1 MINNFF
7 QLLNPSFD
15 KNTIQELKCSLLTG
29 VAKIMIIQPF
39 DFLRYR
45 IQSSEYPVSIKK
57 ITMSLI
63 NKEGFSAILMGSPA
77 TSFGVFLSSLIH
89 FTLYQYFQKVF
100 ILKEFD
106 EDISNS
112 LKNLEIFKLMELNHL
127 ACNNESHFDIYNVDF
142 NDKQQ
147 DFIVKTDFINNYK
160 LSGKLEKLKFERN
173 SGGNKSFSN
182 LENIFANG
190 EKNLDKNNDKNNNY
204 INNKNNFNK
213 NGNKSDIQNSF
224 SSLIETN
231 ENKYLNENTHNNKNT
246 NKHSHNNPNNTN
258 NTNNKIEKSIIR
270 DFDYSAKCYE
280 EHLSKILKICAFS
293 GFLAGIG
300 LAVITTPIDNVRIK
314 MQSVQNI
321 EILEKGKYRNSNTFA
336 CVENTY
342 KTNGLRGFFKAFH
355 FSLLREGIASTVYF
369 TSYEYLKN
377 KEKIKNRTTKIQ
389 FYKSFFFGAIAGGIN
404 WLITFP
410 IDTVKTKLISDSVIS
425 NKNLYKNAF
434 DCIKVN
440 YAYSGLKGFYNGF
453 SLVFCRG
460 LIVNGVVLSSF
471 DFCRARLISNN

>member
-1 MINNFF
+1 MMNNFF
-7 QLLNPSFD
+7 QILTPSLD

-29 VAKIMIIQPF
+29 VAKILIIQPF
-39 DFLRYR
+39 DFIRYR
-45 IQSSEYPVSIKK
+45 IQSSEYPVSIRK
-57 ITMSLI
+57 ITLSLI
-63 NKEGFSAILMGSPA
+63 NKEGFSAFLMGSPA

-89 FTLYQYFQKVF
+89 FTLYQHFQKVF

-112 LKNLEIFKLMELNHL
+112 LKNLEIFKLMELNHR
-127 ACNNESHFDIYNVDF
+127 ACLDESHFDIDNVDF
-142 NDKQQ
+142 NDKEQ
-147 DFIVKTDFINNYK
+147 DFIVRTDFINNYK
-160 LSGKLEKLKFERN
+160 RSGKLEKLKFERSKGEGKNFSNIDYN
-173 SGGNKSFSN
+173 SEKN
-182 LENIFANG
+182 LENRTIN
-190 EKNLDKNNDKNNNY
+190 NNNDNDNEIKFM
-204 INNKNNFNK
+204 INNKNESLENNSDNSSSFTDKHSNK
-213 NGNKSDIQNSF
+213 INNSF
-224 SSLIETN
+224 TN
-231 ENKYLNENTHNNKNT
+231 NYNIIVENNKN
-246 NKHSHNNPNNTN
+246 NTN
-258 NTNNKIEKSIIR
+258 EALI

-280 EHLSKILKICAFS
+280 AHLSKILKICAFS

-300 LAVITTPIDNVRIK
+300 LALITTPIDNVRIK

-321 EILEKGKYRNSNTFA
+321 EILEKAKYRNSNTLA
-336 CVENTY
+336 CVINTY

-369 TSYEYLKN
+369 SSYEYLKN

-389 FYKSFFFGAIAGGIN
+389 FYKSFLFGAIAGGIN

-410 IDTVKTKLISDSVIS
+410 IDTVKTKLISDSVIT
-425 NKNLYKNAF
+425 NNNVYKNSL

-440 YAYSGLKGFYNGF
+440 YEKSGIKGFYNGF
-453 SLVFCRG
+453 SLVFFRG